1 RDSRTYTRCS
11 PARSTTPES
20 TEPMRARTRSP
31 GRAFPPEPRRK
42 YSRRAARTTSDALRP
57 DLRAVRSSAVA
68 SSAGRRTVSCDSI
81 MHYIVV
87 HLQCMRQRG
96 AGGANRGQDGASIRQ
111 GPLVRSQYRPPFRSV
126 GGTRVWNLPHLRAE
140 GSSFAFRSEGGR

>member
-1 RDSRTYTRCS
+1 
-11 PARSTTPES
+11 
-20 TEPMRARTRSP
+20 M
-31 GRAFPPEPRRK
+31 
-42 YSRRAARTTSDALRP
+42 
-57 DLRAVRSSAVA
+57 
-68 SSAGRRTVSCDSI
+68 SCDSI

-126 GGTRVWNLPHLRAE
+126 GGTRVWNFPPLRAE
-140 GSSFAFRSEGGR
+140 GSSFAFSDSSGITGPRCCRLFP

>member
-1 RDSRTYTRCS
+1 MYARCS
-11 PARSTTPES
+11 SARSTTPES

-31 GRAFPPEPRRK
+31 GRAFPLEPRRK

-96 AGGANRGQDGASIRQ
+96 AGGTNRGQDARKHYPMDPPDPIEPIKFRMEQQ
-111 GPLVRSQYRPPFRSV
+111 GL
-126 GGTRVWNLPHLRAE
+126 TRKDLERV
-140 GSSFAFRSEGGR
+140 